1 MSGDAESVQENAE
14 HAERLAS
21 WLESLGLH
29 QHLAEAG
36 LPTMVRDCHGRATW
50 RDPGTGEP
58 LTSEQL
64 TQLDTL
70 LHDQG
75 DEPAR
80 GVPVTLVQLR
90 RKAQVRATLTASP
103 WHTYESL
110 ADLRGA
116 TVSATRFAVH
126 KASNAGELLVV
137 PRGEGEESIVPAFQ
151 LDATGV
157 TRPELVP
164 VLQAL
169 AGPTVD
175 AWATWAWLT
184 QPVALLGGGIP
195 ADLAS
200 DPAEAPV
207 VLRAAQALAKHR

>member
-1 MSGDAESVQENAE
+1 MSGDARSAQETAE
-14 HAERLAS
+14 HAESLAR

-29 QHLAEAG
+29 PYLAEAG

-50 RDPGTGEP
+50 RDPGTGKP

-64 TQLDTL
+64 DQLDTL

-90 RKAQVRATLTASP
+90 RKAQVRAALTASS
-103 WHTYESL
+103 WHTYETL

-116 TVSATRFAVH
+116 SVSATRFAVH
-126 KASNAGELLVV
+126 KASNAGDLLVV
-137 PRGEGEESIVPAFQ
+137 PRGEGEESIIPAFQ
-151 LDATGV
+151 LDATGQ
-157 TRPELVP
+157 TRPEVVP

-184 QPVALLGGGIP
+184 HPVALLGGGVP
-195 ADLAS
+195 ADLVA

-207 VLRAAQALAKHR
+207 VLRAAQALAKRR